1 MWSDSHCHLDAAE
14 ELTEKDISRAISA
27 GISRFAI
34 AGTIG
39 CSTEALRL
47 AEKYREIFL
56 MAGIH
61 PLFIDKTNT
70 HTLGEIRRIAEENP
84 KCIAIGE
91 IGLDYFEKK
100 FDPAKQKTV
109 FREQLDLAAAVNLPV
124 SIHLRRA
131 FPDFL
136 EIIGNYPELTVIM
149 HMYSGSL
156 EFAKQL
162 QRLIP
167 KIYFSFGGPATRE
180 NAHKAHKVLRGLDPE
195 QLLVE
200 TDAPDLP
207 PPGMPFPNVPAN
219 LPRIAAGIAARAGI
233 EPEEFKTLTWNN
245 AKEAFG
251 W

>member
-1 MWSDSHCHLDAAE
+1 MWSDSHCHLDATE
-14 ELTEKDISRAISA
+14 ELTEKDISHAISK

-34 AGTIG
+34 AGITG
-39 CSTEALRL
+39 CSQEALRL
-47 AEKYREIFL
+47 AEKYKEIFL
-56 MAGIH
+56 MTGIH
-61 PLFIDKTNT
+61 PLFIEKTNKDA
-70 HTLGEIRRIAEENP
+70 LEQIRRVAKENS
-84 KCIAIGE
+84 KCVAIGE

-100 FDPAKQKTV
+100 INRVKQKKV
-109 FREQLDLAAAVNLPV
+109 FQEQLNLAKELDLPV

-136 EIIGNYPELTVIM
+136 EIIRHYSGLTVIM

-156 EFAKQL
+156 EFAEQL

-167 KIYFSFGGPATRE
+167 KIYFSFGGPAIRK
-180 NAHKAHKVLRGLDPE
+180 NAHKTHKVLRGLP
-195 QLLVE
+195 QKCLLVE

-207 PPGMPFPNVPAN
+207 PPGMPFPNLPAN
-219 LPRIAAGIAARAGI
+219 LPLIAAGIAAKAKI
-233 EPEEFKTLTWNN
+233 KVEEFKSLTWNN